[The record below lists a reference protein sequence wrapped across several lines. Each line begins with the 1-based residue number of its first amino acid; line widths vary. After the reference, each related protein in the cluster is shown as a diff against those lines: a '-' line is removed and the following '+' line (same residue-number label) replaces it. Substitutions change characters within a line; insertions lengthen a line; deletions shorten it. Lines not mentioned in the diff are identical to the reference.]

1 MAVNESQEA
10 YMKLKSVLTAFVV
23 TACAVVFAAS
33 GASAQDAKAVYAK
46 ECAKCHGD
54 SGAGDGAMGQKLK
67 DKPSDWTKGGG
78 GLKDLDDAKI
88 AESIKKG
95 GGAIGKSKAMPAYPK
110 LSDAE
115 VTALVAH
122 VKSLK
127 K

>member
-1 MAVNESQEA
+1 MRG
-10 YMKLKSVLTAFVV
+10 LLTATIA
-23 TACAVVFAAS
+23 TACTVAFMAGA
-33 GASAQDAKAVYAK
+33 ASAQDAKAIYAK

-54 SGAGDGAMGQKLK
+54 SGAGD
-67 DKPSDWTKGGG
+67 WTKGA
-78 GLKDLDDAKI
+78 GLQGLDDAKI

-95 GGAIGKSKAMPAYPK
+95 GAAIGKSKAMPAYPK

>member
-1 MAVNESQEA
+1 
-10 YMKLKSVLTAFVV
+10 MKRTFLTAALV
-23 TACAVVFAAS
+23 AVVGIMGLSA
-33 GASAQDAKAVYAK
+33 GDASAQDAKAIYAK

-67 DKPSDWTKGGG
+67 DKPSDWTKGA
-78 GLKDLDDAKI
+78 GLSGLDDAKL
-88 AESIKKG
+88 AESIAKG

-115 VTALVAH
+115 VKALVAH

>member
-1 MAVNESQEA
+1 MRSTRIAAGFLAV
-10 YMKLKSVLTAFVV
+10 
-23 TACAVVFAAS
+23 ACAVAFSATGAFAQ
-33 GASAQDAKAVYAK
+33 GADIYKK

-54 SGAGDGAMGQKLK
+54 AGAGDGAMGAKLK

-95 GGAIGKSKAMPAYPK
+95 GKGIGKSPAMPAYPK
-110 LSDAE
+110 LSDDE
-115 VTALVAH
+115 VKALVAH

>member
-1 MAVNESQEA
+1 
-10 YMKLKSVLTAFVV
+10 MKWEVV
-23 TACAVVFAAS
+23 TGLAIAACLVSLSTGSAL
-33 GASAQDAKAVYAK
+33 AQDAKALYQK

-54 SGAGDGAMGQKLK
+54 TGAGDGSMAPKLK

-88 AESIKKG
+88 ADSIRSG
-95 GGAIGKSKAMPAYPK
+95 GPAIGRSKAMPAYKK

-115 VTALVAH
+115 VQSLVTY
-122 VKSLK
+122 VKALK

>member
-1 MAVNESQEA
+1 MKFAV
-10 YMKLKSVLTAFVV
+10 TGFV
-23 TACAVVFAAS
+23 TAACVFGVMAG
-33 GASAQDAKAVYAK
+33 GALAQDGKAIYAK
-46 ECAKCHGD
+46 DCAKCHGD
-54 SGAGDGAMGQKLK
+54 AGAGDGAMGQKLK

-95 GGAIGKSKAMPAYPK
+95 GAAVGKSRAMPAYPK

-115 VTALVAH
+115 VQSVVAY
-122 VKSLK
+122 VKTLK

>member
-1 MAVNESQEA
+1 MKRTATAVLA
-10 YMKLKSVLTAFVV
+10 AACVV
-23 TACAVVFAAS
+23 GFTAS
-33 GASAQDAKAVYAK
+33 GALAQDAKAVYAK

-67 DKPSDWTKGGG
+67 DKPSDWTKGA
-78 GLKDLDDAKI
+78 GLAGLDDAKI

-122 VKSLK
+122 VKSFK

>member
-1 MAVNESQEA
+1 MTLKLMVAGFVAVA
-10 YMKLKSVLTAFVV
+10 CIVV
-23 TACAVVFAAS
+23 GIGDAA
-33 GASAQDAKAVYAK
+33 AQDAKAIYSK

-67 DKPSDWTKGGG
+67 DKPSDWTKGA
-78 GLKDLDDAKI
+78 GLQGMDDAKL

-95 GGAIGKSKAMPAYPK
+95 GGAVGKSKAMPAYPK

>member
-1 MAVNESQEA
+1 MRGLLTVTIATVCTVAFMAGSA
-10 YMKLKSVLTAFVV
+10 L
-23 TACAVVFAAS
+23 
-33 GASAQDAKAVYAK
+33 AQDVKAIYAK

-67 DKPSDWTKGGG
+67 DKPSDWTKGA
-78 GLKDLDDAKI
+78 GLQGLDDAKI

-95 GGAIGKSKAMPAYPK
+95 GAAIGKSKAMPAYPK

>member
-1 MAVNESQEA
+1 M
-10 YMKLKSVLTAFVV
+10 MLKFVLTGFVAAACIV
-23 TACAVVFAAS
+23 GFTAG
-33 GASAQDAKAVYAK
+33 GASAQDAKAIYAK

-67 DKPSDWTKGGG
+67 DKPSNWTAGGG

-88 AESIKKG
+88 TESIKKG

-115 VTALVAH
+115 VKALVAH

>member
-1 MAVNESQEA
+1 MRRTAVMA
-10 YMKLKSVLTAFVV
+10 AFVAAACV
-23 TACAVVFAAS
+23 LGFTATD
-33 GASAQDAKAVYAK
+33 GSAQDAKAIYQK

-54 SGAGDGAMGQKLK
+54 AGAGDGAMGQKLK
-67 DKPSDWTKGGG
+67 DKPSNWAKGGG
-78 GLKDLDDAKI
+78 GLQGLDDGKI

-115 VTALVAH
+115 VSALVTH

>member
-1 MAVNESQEA
+1 MRFGVLSGLVVAA
-10 YMKLKSVLTAFVV
+10 SVIGLTAGS
-23 TACAVVFAAS
+23 AL
-33 GASAQDAKAVYAK
+33 AQDAKAIYAK

-54 SGAGDGAMGQKLK
+54 AGAGDGAMGQKLK

-95 GGAIGKSKAMPAYPK
+95 GVAIGKSKAMPAYPK
-110 LSDAE
+110 LSDADVQSL
-115 VTALVAH
+115 VTY
-122 VKSLK
+122 VKALK

>member
-1 MAVNESQEA
+1 
-10 YMKLKSVLTAFVV
+10 MKLTGVV
-23 TACAVVFAAS
+23 AGVVVAVCMVGFM
-33 GASAQDAKAVYAK
+33 GTASAQDAKAVYQK

-54 SGAGDGAMGQKLK
+54 AGAGDGAMGQKLK
-67 DKPSDWTKGGG
+67 DKPTNWAAGGG
-78 GLKDLDDAKI
+78 GLKDLDDLKI

-95 GGAIGKSKAMPAYPK
+95 GGAIGRSKAMPAYPK

-115 VTALVAH
+115 VQGLVAY

>member
-1 MAVNESQEA
+1 
-10 YMKLKSVLTAFVV
+10 MKRTGIVAGVLTAACVIGF
-23 TACAVVFAAS
+23 TAG
-33 GASAQDAKAVYAK
+33 GASAQDAKTIYAK

-88 AESIKKG
+88 TESIKKG
-95 GGAIGKSKAMPAYPK
+95 GGAVGKSKAMPAYPK
-110 LSDAE
+110 LSDDE
-115 VTALVAH
+115 VKALVAH

>member
-1 MAVNESQEA
+1 MRRMA
-10 YMKLKSVLTAFVV
+10 T
-23 TACAVVFAAS
+23 AVVAAACVVGFTAG
-33 GASAQDAKAVYAK
+33 GALAQDVKAVYAK
-46 ECAKCHGD
+46 ECSKCHGD

-78 GLKDLDDAKI
+78 LKDLDDAKI

-95 GGAIGKSKAMPAYPK
+95 GPAIGKSRAMPAYPK

-115 VTALVAH
+115 VQGLVAY
-122 VKSLK
+122 VKALK

>member
-1 MAVNESQEA
+1 MRRI
-10 YMKLKSVLTAFVV
+10 LLTAVAAACVV
-23 TACAVVFAAS
+23 GFTAG
-33 GASAQDAKAVYAK
+33 GAYAQDAKAIYAK

-67 DKPSDWTKGGG
+67 DKPSDWTKGA
-78 GLKDLDDAKI
+78 GLQGLDDAKL
-88 AESIKKG
+88 ADSIKKG
-95 GGAIGKSKAMPAYPK
+95 GAAIGKSKAMPAYPK

-122 VKSLK
+122 VKSFK